1 MKLFFYEFKKVLNKR
16 IFLIVLALCLAV
28 NGFLLYSAQ
37 NNDENNLRLTYS
49 DEYGKMLDEYSSIP
63 IDEAKKQ
70 VDNELL
76 AYEISGMLESMA
88 QADNE
93 ELIESYTSELEEYR
107 KNNPEAYQK
116 ALNMNSQ
123 GEDSFWKNSF
133 LYDISQQIEY
143 IKSYPDFIDE
153 MYDRANTQSASSIFG
168 DENSFSYKTLYKTAD
183 DYAHLKETEL
193 SLVNSDAFTA
203 TVNYGLTDIFVIAVV
218 LLICIYLF
226 GYERDKGLY
235 SLIRCTKFGRLKT
248 IISKLAVLFV
258 LSAVVSVLFVSSD
271 FIVNTFLYGITDLS
285 VNVQSISE
293 FRNCTLSVTTGRFLM
308 LFALAKIIGI
318 LIISALFALVFMC
331 FSSSAAMYLTGLGA
345 VGAEYLLYIL
355 IGQNSYLNLLRYINV
370 FYILDVGEFF
380 GSYLNLNI
388 FSDAVTSVPIV
399 LSVFGIVFVLC
410 AVFSCIVFCRRNQQK
425 KTNVFSRLFE
435 KFKSRFFK
443 INGSTSVLKG
453 EIFKFTV
460 QNKMAVLLI
469 LLVLFAVV
477 SSFGTVRY
485 PYSEISDADYKAYM
499 EYLEGDITSEKENY
513 IAQQQEYFDGLI
525 RRLNEIAENDKL
537 SESTKQAMSKSI
549 ENILNSKGVA
559 FERVSEQYSRL
570 LELKESGVNAR
581 FIDENIYSTFV
592 SSKTREWNDFA
603 LLSLV
608 LLIAVP
614 CVFTVEYKNKMI
626 NLIRP
631 TVNGKA
637 RLFIRKT
644 AVLLMFTLVSF
655 AAVYLPYL
663 IRFMSTYGTNSLAT
677 PIVCVFENLQNS
689 YFSVIGA
696 ALTNLLCY
704 LLMALAVTF
713 VITAA
718 SIITRSNMFTMV
730 LSTVLIIIP
739 CLAVYSADPL
749 RIGYCIV
756 NNHIAA
762 LIIAC
767 VISIAIVVSFTVISE
782 LKFTQTKMLGRKMPT
797 LKIIKKHI

>member
-1 MKLFFYEFKKVLNKR
+1 MKLFIYELKKVLNKR
-16 IFLIVLALCLAV
+16 IFLIVLALCLV
-28 NGFLLYSAQ
+28 INGFLLYSSQ
-37 NNDENNLRLTYS
+37 NTEENNLRLTYS
-49 DEYGKMLDEYSSIP
+49 DEYGKMLDEYSSMP
-63 IDEAKKQ
+63 LDDAKKQ
-70 VDNELL
+70 IDNELL
-76 AYEISGMLESMA
+76 AYEISGRLESLA

-107 KNNPEAYQK
+107 KSNPEAYKK
-116 ALNMNSQ
+116 AVEMSES
-123 GEDSFWKNSF
+123 GEESFWKNSF

-143 IKSYPDFIDE
+143 INSYPDFISE
-153 MYDRANTQSASSIFG
+153 MYDRAKAQSASSIFG
-168 DENSFSYKTLYKTAD
+168 DKNSFSYKNLYKTAE
-183 DYAHLKETEL
+183 DYSGLKDTKL
-193 SLVNSDAFTA
+193 SLVNSDSLTA
-203 TVNYGLTDIFVIAVV
+203 TVKYGLTDFFVIAVV

-285 VNVQSISE
+285 VNVQSITE
-293 FRNCTLSVTTGRFLM
+293 FRNCTLSVTAGQFLL

-318 LIISALFALVFMC
+318 FVISSLLALVFIC

-345 VGAEYLLYIL
+345 VGAEYLLYTL
-355 IGQNSYLNLLRYINV
+355 IGQNSFLNLLKYINI
-370 FYILDVGEFF
+370 FYILDGGEFF

-388 FSDAVTSVPIV
+388 FSNAFTSVPIV
-399 LSVFGIVFVLC
+399 LAVFGAVIILC
-410 AVFSCIVFCRRNQQK
+410 TVFSCIVFCKRNQQK
-425 KTNVFSRLFE
+425 KANVFSKLFE
-435 KFKSRFFK
+435 KNKSRFFR

-460 QNKMAVLLI
+460 QNKMAVVLV

-485 PYSEISDADYKAYM
+485 PYSEVSDADYKAYM
-499 EYLEGDITSEKENY
+499 EYLEGDITSEKESY
-513 IAQQQEYFDGLI
+513 IIEQQEYFDGL
-525 RRLNEIAENDKL
+525 RQRLDEIAENSEL

-592 SSKTREWNDFA
+592 SGKTREWNDFV
-603 LLSLV
+603 LLCLV

-614 CVFTVEYKNKMI
+614 YVFSVEYKNGMI

-631 TVNGKA
+631 TRNGKTK
-637 RLFIRKT
+637 LFVRKI
-644 AVLLMFTLVSF
+644 AVLLMFTLLSYIS
-655 AAVYLPYL
+655 VYLPYL
-663 IRFMSTYGTNSLAT
+663 IRFISTYGTNSFAT
-677 PIVCVFENLQNS
+677 PIVCIFENLQS
-689 YFSVIGA
+689 SAFSVMSA
-696 ALTNLLCY
+696 MFVNLLCS
-704 LLMALAVTF
+704 LLLALAV
-713 VITAA
+713 V
-718 SIITRSNMFTMV
+718 SIITALSIITESNMFTLV

-739 CLAVYSADPL
+739 CLAVYSAESV
-749 RIGYCIV
+749 RIGWCIA
-756 NNHIAA
+756 NNCVAA
-762 LIIAC
+762 LVVVCILSVAIF
-767 VISIAIVVSFTVISE
+767 VIMTAISQ
-782 LKFTQTKMLGRKMPT
+782 LKFTKSRIRRK
-797 LKIIKKHI
+797 KNADS